1 MGDLGDTQLVK
12 PSDEVEKRWL
22 MVQIQ
27 ERKSKIARF
36 TQDIEDLT
44 QGKIVA
50 LEAQI
55 LLAKQE
61 LQKFENDLQ
70 RFSGNIEASAI

>member
-1 MGDLGDTQLVK
+1 MPDLGDNQLVK

-36 TQDIEDLT
+36 KQDIEDIVN
-44 QGKIVA
+44 GKIVA
-50 LEAQI
+50 LEAQV
-55 LLAKQE
+55 LLAQQE
-61 LQKFENDLQ
+61 LQKFENDLKT
-70 RFSGNIEASAI
+70 FNGSAIE